1 MTKKVFKRL
10 MVTVLTLAMLIAN
23 MQATNGMVAKAA
35 TSSKSLAEQYL
46 NATNK
51 YLHLGTKTQNT
62 FDFNIKSS
70 AIEKKAKYVWT
81 VDKKKGNPDSVSINS
96 KTGVVTAKKVGTAY
110 IYCKITNSKGSVIK
124 PETSVT
130 VRNNAKEISISEVS
144 NYQIVAVGSELKFG
158 YQVANTEAGAK
169 IATSDIIRW
178 DIQEDKAGTTVSS
191 KGVTKSSK
199 EGTFQIRAVCFQ
211 SSSKYS
217 AWLNNKAANEKYIT
231 ASSQWYTIF
240 VEKNLKEAVVTNQTE
255 LEAALNDKNITLISI
270 QTKEA
275 INFNIPKGDYSDKS
289 ITVIA
294 PNGDVNNKGT
304 FKHIVIQ
311 EIKDTTWNEYAS
323 NNSIYLNDSLARLV
337 IDNMATLNEIVVSCC
352 NSNINIVANGSIN
365 IVSLSQPAQVSFTG
379 TSNRV
384 PVAVERTAAGSTISS
399 SIPLNLNMM
408 ANTAV
413 NLSKGAEGTVLNRAD
428 NTVGVNVT
436 NDTQKEVQLLTN
448 NVVDQVVAPTHP
460 TGTPAGPTGST
471 GPGGSTPIPVKKP
484 IAKPDSADVLSTEYV
499 DIPILNNDVPEG
511 YTSITVV
518 QPENGTAVA
527 EDKNG
532 DKVCEIICYTPKSNF
547 EGVDK
552 FTYYLT
558 NSAGNSN
565 VAEVTINV
573 TYNLPILV
581 NKSVDA
587 SCGYDYKLNILEF
600 DELDENET
608 YSVSLEPYD
617 KNFFTVT
624 GSIAEGPISDIVKGN
639 KIEIN
644 IKVISDAPND
654 IRKEIQ
660 YKLTDSKNHYKIG
673 KITVCLYPLIK
684 EFKVKAYLGSNNY
697 INDYMLSINNI
708 GNYKFTVDS
717 LNQENIK
724 LYLCNND
731 GGHTINDNTDFNT
744 TATLD
749 HNFDGNGIYW
759 LRIETPNPSTTDEY
773 TIKMQYMGN

>member
-23 MQATNGMVAKAA
+23 MQAANGMVAKAA

-70 AIEKKAKYVWT
+70 AIEKKAKYAWT

-110 IYCKITNSKGSVIK
+110 IYCKITNSKGTVIK

-130 VRNNAKEISISEVS
+130 VRNNAKKINISDVS
-144 NYQIVAVGSELKFG
+144 NYQTVAVGSELKFG

-178 DIQEDKAGTTVSS
+178 EIQEDNAGTTVSS

-211 SSSKYS
+211 STSKYS

-294 PNGDVNNKGT
+294 PNGDVNNQGT

-311 EIKDTTWNEYAS
+311 EIKDTTWTEYAS

-337 IDNMATLNEIVVSCC
+337 IDKMATLNEIVVSLC
-352 NSNINIVANGSIN
+352 NSNINIVANGSLN
-365 IVSLSQPAQVSFTG
+365 IVTLSQPAQVSFTG

-413 NLSKGAEGTVLNRAD
+413 NLNKGAEGTVLNRVD
-428 NTVGVNVT
+428 NTVNVSVK

-448 NVVDQVVAPTHP
+448 NVADKVVAPANP
-460 TGTPAGPTGST
+460 TGTPAVPPTGSD
-471 GPGGSTPIPVKKP
+471 GSTYTPPIPQGKP
-484 IAKPDSADVLSTEYV
+484 IAVEDNGMEVKSNETAYLDVLK
-499 DIPILNNDVPEG
+499 NDTKNG
-511 YTSITVV
+511 SCTISITSD
-518 QPENGTAVA
+518 PAHGVA
-527 EDKNG
+527 SVEGQSIKYNATSSYYGGED
-532 DKVCEIICYTPKSNF
+532 SF
-547 EGVDK
+547 
-552 FTYYLT
+552 YYKLT
-558 NSAGNSN
+558 NSAGDSN
-565 VAEVTINV
+565 TVKVSITLISFYPYLQDDNVNIVYGFNYNVDVLSNDYENPEKYYDLTFEENDNLNITKKPDGTLDISAKSDVSENTPYQIKYALIDPETNDKRSASINV
-573 TYNLPILV
+573 TVYPKIQ
-581 NKSVDA
+581 
-587 SCGYDYKLNILEF
+587 NIE
-600 DELDENET
+600 
-608 YSVSLEPYD
+608 VSE
-617 KNFFTVT
+617 
-624 GSIAEGPISDIVKGN
+624 ISDSTN
-639 KIEIN
+639 L
-644 IKVISDAPND
+644 DND
-654 IRKEIQ
+654 R
-660 YKLTDSKNHYKIG
+660 LF
-673 KITVCLYPLIK
+673 CLNPDGY
-684 EFKVKAYLGSNNY
+684 
-697 INDYMLSINNI
+697 
-708 GNYKFTVDS
+708 YKFTADS
-717 LNQENIK
+717 LHGEDVKI
-724 LYLCNND
+724 YLLEND
-731 GGHTINDNTDFNT
+731 GDHTQKDCSTVNNT

-749 HNFDGNGIYW
+749 QYFTTWGFYY
-759 LRIETPNPSTTDEY
+759 LRVETSDPSTIDKY
-773 TIKMQYMGN
+773 TIKVEYMGPSAPSTGN